1 PQAPAFWELVSGRQV
16 GGRPLLVP
24 VRLDSMRVRA
34 PFTDRVPVDLAG
46 ASAERAREMLL
57 AAVDQPVHVGA
68 QSQDA
73 ARRGPRFPATL
84 PPVWNLPQRNAAF
97 TGRGSVLDQL
107 RDRLSASITVVVP
120 QALFGLG
127 GVGKTQVAIEYAYR
141 FAANYDVVWW
151 ISAEQPHLIRSSL
164 AELGTQLHLQSGDNM
179 NETVRIVCDNLRQ
192 GRPYNRWLLIFDNVD
207 QPDEVRE
214 FIPQGAGHVLLTSR
228 NQAWNREARAVE
240 IGVFTREESVTFLTK
255 RVTGLDRADAAHVA
269 ERLGDLPLAVEQAA
283 AWLAATGMPVARYLE
298 LLDTQLMR

>member
-1 PQAPAFWELVSGRQV
+1 
-16 GGRPLLVP
+16 
-24 VRLDSMRVRA
+24 M
-34 PFTDRVPVDLAG
+34 
-46 ASAERAREMLL
+46 
-57 AAVDQPVHVGA
+57 
-68 QSQDA
+68 A
-73 ARRGPRFPATL
+73 AR
-84 PPVWNLPQRNAAF
+84 
-97 TGRGSVLDQL
+97 
-107 RDRLSASITVVVP
+107 ASTVGVP

-127 GVGKTQVAIEYAYR
+127 GVGKTQVALEYAYR

-255 RVTGLDRADAAHVA
+255 RVAGLDGTDAARVA
-269 ERLGDLPLAVEQAA
+269 ERLGDLPLAGEPAA
-283 AWLAATGMPVARYLE
+283 AGLGGGGDRHAGRALPGAARHPVDADAGREPAARV
-298 LLDTQLMR
+298 

>member
-68 QSQDA
+68 QSQEA

-151 ISAEQPHLIRSSL
+151 ISAEQVSQVRSALGEL
-164 AELGTQLHLQSGDNM
+164 ARELRLQ
-179 NETVRIVCDNLRQ
+179 ETDTLGESVRQVRDALRQ
-192 GRPYNRWLLIFDNVD
+192 GRPGRWLLIFDNVGD
-207 QPDEVRE
+207 PETIRE
-214 FIPQGAGHVLLTSR
+214 FIPQGPGHVLLTSR
-228 NQAWNREARAVE
+228 NQEWTQDATVVE
-240 IGVFTREESVTFLTK
+240 ITTFSRSESITFLTR
-255 RVTGLDRADAAHVA
+255 RVQG
-269 ERLGDLPLAVEQAA
+269 LAV
-283 AWLAATGMPVARYLE
+283 
-298 LLDTQLMR
+298 